1 MLARAES
8 PPSPTA
14 LAFCGA
20 TLVLDPS
27 GALFW
32 EEERLLAVADM
43 HLEKGSSY
51 ARRGQMLP
59 PFDSMETLARLEAA
73 VRRYAPRT
81 IVALGDSLHDPF
93 AAERMGADLRA
104 RLSALARAATLIWI
118 AGNHDPG
125 EVPEPAHG
133 GAPIR
138 RLDGEHVQEVRLGS
152 LTLRH
157 EPGRA
162 SEGAPVKGEVCG
174 HLHPVARVV
183 QRGRAIRR
191 RCFLA
196 DGARMVLPAFG
207 AFTGGLD
214 VRHRAFAELFDTR
227 DAGNAQAGPLV
238 AHVLG
243 AGRIYRIPAASL
255 GA

>member
-1 MLARAES
+1 MLAHAES
-8 PPSPTA
+8 ASSPA
-14 LAFCGA
+14 AIAFCGA

-51 ARRGQMLP
+51 ARRGQLLP
-59 PFDSMETLARLEAA
+59 PFDTVETLARLEGAI
-73 VRRYAPRT
+73 RRYAPRT
-81 IVALGDSLHDPF
+81 VAALGDSLHDPF
-93 AAERMGADLRA
+93 AAGRMDREARA
-104 RLSALARAATLIWI
+104 RLAALARARTLIWI
-118 AGNHDPG
+118 AGNHDPLA
-125 EVPEPAHG
+125 PA
-133 GAPIR
+133 
-138 RLDGEHVQEVRLGS
+138 
-152 LTLRH
+152 
-157 EPGRA
+157 A
-162 SEGAPVKGEVCG
+162 SEGARPLEGDHVAALSIGRLAFRHEPRPATADGADAPASGELCG

-191 RCFLA
+191 RCFLG

-214 VRHRAFAELFDTR
+214 VGHPAFAGLFPGGGTNGARGEL
-227 DAGNAQAGPLV
+227 L

-243 AGRIYRIPAASL
+243 AGRTYRIPAAAL
-255 GA
+255 GR